1 MQIKGASHFRR
12 SGVGRFGSAT
22 IVLGG
27 VMLFVSAVLAH
38 GQHFE
43 LLIASALLGSFM
55 VLSIREETARRG
67 LRQAAAA
74 GTRRLPGELK
84 ERDPR

>member
-1 MQIKGASHFRR
+1 MQIKGAGHFRR

-22 IVLGG
+22 IILGG

-67 LRQAAAA
+67 LRRAAAEES
-74 GTRRLPGELK
+74 RRLPGEPK
-84 ERDPR
+84 EWDPR